1 MEYFNSFSHNIK
13 FTYEFDKEKIS
24 FLDLKVISCNGKLM
38 ASLYSKP
45 TNCDQYLHYKS
56 SHPEYTK
63 RSIIYNQT

>member
-13 FTYEFDKEKIS
+13 FTYEFDKE
-24 FLDLKVISCNGKLM
+24 VISCNGKLM

-56 SHPEYTK
+56 SHPEHTK